1 MIIVREDAGNCKMM
15 FVEKCFECLYLN
27 KVEELHK
34 EMNVYT

>member
-1 MIIVREDAGNCKMM
+1 M

>member
-1 MIIVREDAGNCKMM
+1 MM
-15 FVEKCFECLYLN
+15 FVEKCFECLYVN